1 MKRVQTVMNKV
12 STYTIYRMSNPD
24 DEKAF
29 LRFWNKNHKRPLD
42 EKHRLWYQGNPAGK
56 ATVLLLKDNDRDRLI
71 GCLAVFPRRMSISG
85 VNLRAGLAGDFLVH
99 EKHRV
104 LLPALKLVRAIVS
117 LVKEGEFDLIY
128 GFPNKSA
135 APVMKRAGFDSLG
148 PRERL
153 AKIVR
158 ISGRLRKYRLY
169 TYVDRLLSPSLD
181 VAVRLFAFETWY
193 RFKGGLVCEEIG
205 GFDKRFDE
213 LWTKSKSKVQASGER
228 TSELLKWRFPAKPDG
243 ERGIFVISST
253 DRAELKG
260 YIVYCVDGQSISI
273 EDFLLPRCRNAT
285 RILMTHFLRH
295 VRGKSRESV
304 VAHFL
309 GNVELLADFKRL
321 GFVER
326 RSDWK
331 VYYCCREQVLK
342 RFPALADS
350 RNWLLSDFDADFLR
364 S

>member
-228 TSELLKWRFPAKPDG
+228 TLEYLKWRFP
-243 ERGIFVISST
+243 ERPNAEHSIYTISNSSGT
-253 DRAELKG
+253 ELEG
-260 YIVYCVDGQSISI
+260 YIVYCLDEKSINI
-273 EDFLLPRCRNAT
+273 EDFILPEDQKAI
-285 RILMTHFLRH
+285 RIFITQFLRY
-295 VRGKSRESV
+295 VKKKSVQSV
-304 VAHFL
+304 VVQFL
-309 GNVELLADFKRL
+309 GNRELMDIFKRL

-326 RSDWK
+326 KSDWGVYCYCSEK
-331 VYYCCREQVLK
+331 VLR
-342 RFPALADS
+342 RFPGLADS
-350 RNWLLSDFDADFLR
+350 ENWMLSEFDTDSFR
-364 S
+364 I